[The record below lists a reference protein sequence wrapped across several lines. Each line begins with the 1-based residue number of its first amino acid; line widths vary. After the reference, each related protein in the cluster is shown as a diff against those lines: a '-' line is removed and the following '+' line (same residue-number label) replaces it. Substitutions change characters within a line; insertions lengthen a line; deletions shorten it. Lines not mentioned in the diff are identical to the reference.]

1 MPQVSVIVPNYNH
14 ASFLTQRLDS
24 IFSQTFDDYEVI
36 LLDDCSTDNSR
47 EILEQYRN
55 HPKVSEIIYNEIN
68 SGSSYKQ
75 WKLGIDNAIGEYIWI
90 AESDDWCEPSFLHSL
105 IYEIS
110 SSPKIVLGYVQS
122 YFIEENTNIAY
133 ISSQKNLYRVI
144 EGKEFIKG
152 NLLYG
157 NSVYNASMAIFKKS
171 AYLNISHEY
180 LNYKFCGD
188 WIFWAEI
195 ADQGDVFVSGKI
207 LNYFRNN
214 KGGISYNAFSKGLSY
229 IEELQVL
236 SKFIENNFITES
248 EYKSALKRKLS
259 NFILEKGKLS
269 KQSISLIK
277 AKFYDIFRSYNCRY
291 SFSRT
296 QFIMQIKIILNK
308 ILRYTMLWK

>member
-55 HPKVSEIIYNEIN
+55 HPKVSEIIYNGIN
-68 SGSSYKQ
+68 SGSTYKQ

-195 ADQGDVFVSGKI
+195 AYQTSP
-207 LNYFRNN
+207 
-214 KGGISYNAFSKGLSY
+214 
-229 IEELQVL
+229 
-236 SKFIENNFITES
+236 
-248 EYKSALKRKLS
+248 
-259 NFILEKGKLS
+259 
-269 KQSISLIK
+269 
-277 AKFYDIFRSYNCRY
+277 
-291 SFSRT
+291 
-296 QFIMQIKIILNK
+296 
-308 ILRYTMLWK
+308 